1 MFLKCS
7 VRRKNGKEHRS
18 WSVVESRRHAGGKV
32 AQRHVLY
39 LGEIND
45 SQHLAWERTIAVFD
59 EHPSAL
65 RQLSLFPTDRT
76 PPPGGT
82 DAVQVRLDALR
93 LEHPRQWG
101 ACWLGDQLWRALH
114 LDDFFGARLPI
125 SREETDW
132 EKVLRILTIYRLLS
146 PGSEWRLH
154 RIWFGTTALGD
165 LLGVDARAVQDDTL
179 YRCHDLLLPLKEEL
193 FGHLRQRWSDLF
205 GARYEVVLYDLTS
218 TYFECEVPA
227 DENDPR
233 RFGYSRDKRSDCVQV
248 VVALV
253 VTPEGLPLAYEMF
266 PGNTADK
273 TTLRGMLATIRR
285 RYGAAERIWIM
296 DRGIPTEEILTELR
310 AADSGVRYL
319 VGTPKGRLT
328 RYEAA
333 LAERPWQAVHPHLR
347 IKLLPQDGELYVLA
361 ESQARAGKE
370 RGMRRRRLK
379 AYWKRLA
386 QLQQQRPARDLLLK
400 KLGAAQEKAGRIAT
414 SLVTLEVLSDG
425 SFTYQLDREKLWQ
438 VYEREG
444 RYLLRTNLAA
454 DDPEL
459 IWRCYMQLCFVEE
472 AFRTLKGDFGL
483 RPIFHQRPDRIE
495 AHLFVAFLAYC
506 LAITLRQQLR
516 GLAGGLMP
524 RTVFEKLATVQ
535 MLDVVVPTTDG
546 RELLLVRHTEPDRDV
561 QLLLDRL
568 GLTLPPQPP
577 PRIRA
582 PQTL

>member
-18 WSVVESRRHAGGKV
+18 WSVVESRRYAGGKV

-45 SQHLAWERTIAVFD
+45 NQQRAWARTLAVFD
-59 EHPSAL
+59 EHPHAP
-65 RQLSLFPTDRT
+65 RQLALFPADR
-76 PPPGGT
+76 PPPAEGT
-82 DAVQVRLDALR
+82 EAVQVRLDALR
-93 LEHPRQWG
+93 LERPRQWG
-101 ACWLGDQLWRALH
+101 ACWLADRLWH
-114 LDDFFGARLPI
+114 TVGFDDFFGARLPV

-132 EKVLRILTIYRLLS
+132 EKVLRILAIYRLLS

-165 LLGVDARAVQDDTL
+165 LLGVDERAVQDDTL
-179 YRCHDLLLPLKEEL
+179 YRCHDRLLPLKEEL

-205 GARYEVVLYDLTS
+205 GARYEVLLYDLTS
-218 TYFECEVPA
+218 TYFECDVPA
-227 DENDPR
+227 DEADPR
-233 RFGYSRDKRSDCVQV
+233 RFGYSRDQRSDCVQV

-296 DRGIPTEEILTELR
+296 DRGIPTEEILAELR
-310 AADSGVRYL
+310 TAEVGVRYL

-333 LAERPWQAVHPHLR
+333 LAERPWQAVHPQLR
-347 IKLLPQDGELYVLA
+347 VKLLPQDGELYVLA

-379 AYWKRLA
+379 AYWRRLGE
-386 QLQQQRPARDLLLK
+386 LQRQRPTRDQLLK
-400 KLGAAQEKAGRIAT
+400 KLGAAQERVGRLAT
-414 SLVTLEVLSDG
+414 SLVQVEVTDDG
-425 SFTYQLDREKLWQ
+425 TFTYRLDRQKLRA
-438 VYEREG
+438 VRAREG

-459 IWRCYMQLCFVEE
+459 IWRCYLQLCFVEE
-472 AFRTLKGDFGL
+472 AFRTLKGDLGL

-506 LAITLRQQLR
+506 LSVTLRQQLR

-535 MLDVVVPTTDG
+535 LLDVVVPTTDG

-561 QLLLDRL
+561 QLVLDRL

-582 PQTL
+582 LQPV